1 MLIRRQGVAVVFE
14 RNKLMFSLIGHQDLR
29 HGLQGLDA
37 VFVILHELWQ
47 DLTVLRLIEESELE
61 TLWLLRLLLLKPPN
75 ILLFLTGSIVLLRFH
90 SLYQVPRRLERIPIV
105 LRLIVNCLRH
115 FRSLCLLVTWDLR

>member
-14 RNKLMFSLIGHQDLR
+14 RNKLMFSLFGHQDLR

-37 VFVILHELWQ
+37 VFVILHELGQ

-61 TLWLLRLLLLKPPN
+61 PLWLLRLLLLKPTN

-90 SLYQVPRRLERIPIV
+90 SYLVPRRLERIPIV